1 MHTTPF
7 SIVAICLYLAAAA
20 GWGVTT
26 VREQPRTTAVRNRLL
41 ALSTIAVLLHAIALY
56 HNVITGAG
64 LNMGFYNALSLTGWA
79 IVSLVL
85 LASLIRPVENLA
97 IVFMPAAALALVL
110 ELTFPNERNMLE
122 SLSMGLRLHILLSIM
137 AYSVLAIAAVQ
148 SIVLAFQEHQIRNKQ
163 PVHVMR
169 MLPPMQTMEDMLVQ
183 LIAIGFLLLGLSLAS
198 GLMFVSDIFAQ
209 HLIHK
214 TVLSLLAW
222 VIFGIVLL
230 GRWRWG
236 WRGARLN
243 RWTLGGFISLLLAYF
258 GTKFVLELILHRV

>member
-1 MHTTPF
+1 MHTALIS
-7 SIVAICLYLAAAA
+7 SIAIVLYLIA
-20 GWGVTT
+20 GACWGVTT
-26 VREQPRTTAVRNRLL
+26 VRESPRTAGMKHRLL
-41 ALSTIAVLLHAIALY
+41 ALSTVPVLLHALVLY

-64 LNMGFYNALSLTGWA
+64 LNMGFYNALSLTSWA
-79 IVSLVL
+79 IATLVIL
-85 LASLIRPVENLA
+85 SSLIRPVENLA
-97 IVFMPAAALALVL
+97 IVFMPAAAIAMIL
-110 ELTFPNERNMLE
+110 ELVFPNERDLLK
-122 SLSMGLRLHILLSIM
+122 SLSMGLRLHILLSIT

-222 VIFGIVLL
+222 VIFGVVLL

-243 RWTLGGFISLLLAYF
+243 RWTLGGFFSLLLAYF